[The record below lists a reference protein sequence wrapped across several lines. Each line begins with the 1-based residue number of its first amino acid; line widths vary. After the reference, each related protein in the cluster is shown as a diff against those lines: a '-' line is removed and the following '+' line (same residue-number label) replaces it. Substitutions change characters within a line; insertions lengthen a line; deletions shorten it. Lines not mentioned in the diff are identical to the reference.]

1 MNNNDELIYPE
12 LKIIE
17 DKLNVVFKFVN
28 LI

>member
-1 MNNNDELIYPE
+1 MNNNDELIQPE